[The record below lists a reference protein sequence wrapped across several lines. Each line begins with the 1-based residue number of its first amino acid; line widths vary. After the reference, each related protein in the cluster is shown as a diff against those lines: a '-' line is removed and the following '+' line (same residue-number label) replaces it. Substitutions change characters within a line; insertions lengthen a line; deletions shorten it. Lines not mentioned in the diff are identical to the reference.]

1 MDQKQKEYSTQFFNF
16 IPQSLVGELNE
27 KSNEL
32 VQEALEAIKARIV
45 ARYQG
50 KIEPAVLEESFK
62 KIEDK
67 YLFGNDEV
75 YEKAERFLCAN
86 VLRVPHHVL
95 LPEDQV
101 WDGGTASSGSSSKL
115 ANLKVELE
123 SLRNQIKTAKYKK
136 AILQESLEN
145 VNELCQKQEERIK
158 LDEELYNNCNVTDW
172 KDVLDFSNQN
182 REVVQKK
189 LRNIQQLTENTG
201 HEDVKY
207 SSRKHC
213 LENLNNYLDIEQY
226 ENV

>member
-1 MDQKQKEYSTQFFNF
+1 M
-16 IPQSLVGELNE
+16 
-27 KSNEL
+27 
-32 VQEALEAIKARIV
+32 
-45 ARYQG
+45 
-50 KIEPAVLEESFK
+50 
-62 KIEDK
+62 
-67 YLFGNDEV
+67 
-75 YEKAERFLCAN
+75 
-86 VLRVPHHVL
+86 
-95 LPEDQV
+95 
-101 WDGGTASSGSSSKL
+101 
-115 ANLKVELE
+115 ELE

-182 REVVQKK
+182 REVIQKK

-207 SSRKHC
+207 SSSKHC